1 MNKQQKEFKSFYSI
15 RKSSLGVASVAISTL
30 LLLMSNGEAQAA
42 EETGGT
48 NTEAQPKTEAVASPT
63 TTSEKAPETKPVANA
78 VSVSNKEVEAPT
90 SETKEAKEVKEVKAP
105 KETKPVANAVSV
117 SNKEVEAPTSE
128 TKEAKEVKEVKAP
141 KETKAV
147 KPATKADNNTY
158 PILNQELREAIKNP
172 AIKDKDHSA
181 PNSRPIDFEMKKENG
196 EQQFYHYASSVKP
209 ARVIF
214 TDSKPEIELGLQ
226 SGQFWRKF
234 EVYEGDKK
242 LPIKLVSYDTVKDY
256 AYIRFSVSNGTKAVK
271 IVSSTHFNNKEEKYD
286 YTLMEFAQ
294 PIYNSADKFK
304 TEEDYKAEKL
314 LAPYKKAKT
323 LERQVYELN
332 KIQDKLPEKL
342 KAEYKKKLEDTKKAL
357 DEQVKSA
364 ITEFQNV
371 QPTNEKMTDLQ
382 DTKYVVYES
391 VENNE
396 SMMDTFVKH
405 PIKTGMLNGKKYMVM
420 ETTNDDYW
428 KDFMVEGQ
436 RVRTIS
442 KDAKNNT
449 RTIIFPYVEGKTLY
463 DAIVKVHVKTIDYD
477 GQYHV
482 RIVDK
487 EAFTKA
493 NTDKSNK
500 KEQQDNSAKKE
511 ATPATP
517 SKPTPSPVEK
527 ESQKQDSQK
536 DDNKQLPS
544 VEKEN
549 DASSESGKDKTPA
562 TKPAKGEVESSS
574 TTPTKVVSTTQN
586 VAKPTTA
593 SSKTTKDV
601 VQTSAGSSEAKDSA
615 PLQKANIKNTNDGHT
630 QSQNNKNTQENKAK
644 SLPQTGEESNKDM
657 TLPLMALLALSSIVA
672 FVLPRKR
679 KN

>member
-30 LLLMSNGEAQAA
+30 LLLMSNGEAKAA

-48 NTEAQPKTEAVASPT
+48 ITETQPKTEAVASPT
-63 TTSEKAPETKPVANA
+63 TTTEKAPEAKPVANA
-78 VSVSNKEVEAPT
+78 VSVSNKEVVAPT
-90 SETKEAKEVKEVKAP
+90 TETKEAKEVKEVKAP
-105 KETKPVANAVSV
+105 N
-117 SNKEVEAPTSE
+117 E
-128 TKEAKEVKEVKAP
+128 TKE
-141 KETKAV
+141 V
-147 KPATKADNNTY
+147 KPAAKSDNNTY
-158 PILNQELREAIKNP
+158 PILNEELREAIKNP

-181 PNSRPIDFEMKKENG
+181 PNSRPIDFEMKKKDG
-196 EQQFYHYASSVKP
+196 TQQFYHYASSVKP

-314 LAPYKKAKT
+314 LTPYKKAKT

-342 KAEYKKKLEDTKKAL
+342 KAEYKKKLEETKKAL

-428 KDFMVEGQ
+428 KDFMVEGE

-493 NTDKSNK
+493 NADKSNK

-511 ATPATP
+511 TTPATP
-517 SKPTPSPVEK
+517 SKPTTAPVEK

-536 DDNKQLPS
+536 DDNKQSPS
-544 VEKEN
+544 VEKEI

-574 TTPTKVVSTTQN
+574 TTPTKVVSATQN
-586 VAKPTTA
+586 VAKPTSA
-593 SSKTTKDV
+593 SSETTKGV
-601 VQTSAGSSEAKDSA
+601 VQTSAGSSEAKDNA

-657 TLPLMALLALSSIVA
+657 TLPLMALLALSSIIA

>member
-30 LLLMSNGEAQAA
+30 LLLMSNGEAKAA

-48 NTEAQPKTEAVASPT
+48 ITETQPKTEAVASPT
-63 TTSEKAPETKPVANA
+63 TTNEKAPEAKPVANA
-78 VSVSNKEVEAPT
+78 VSVSNKEVVAPT
-90 SETKEAKEVKEVKAP
+90 TETKEAKEVKEVKAP
-105 KETKPVANAVSV
+105 N
-117 SNKEVEAPTSE
+117 E
-128 TKEAKEVKEVKAP
+128 TKE
-141 KETKAV
+141 V
-147 KPATKADNNTY
+147 KPAAKSDNNTY
-158 PILNQELREAIKNP
+158 PILNEELREAIKNP

-181 PNSRPIDFEMKKENG
+181 PNSRPIDFEMKKKDG
-196 EQQFYHYASSVKP
+196 TQQFYHYASSVKP

-342 KAEYKKKLEDTKKAL
+342 KAEYKKKLEETKKAL

-428 KDFMVEGQ
+428 KDFMVEGE

-493 NTDKSNK
+493 NADKSNK

-511 ATPATP
+511 TTPATP
-517 SKPTPSPVEK
+517 SKPTTAPVEK

-536 DDNKQLPS
+536 DDNKQSPS
-544 VEKEN
+544 VEKEI

-574 TTPTKVVSTTQN
+574 TTPTKVVSATQN
-586 VAKPTTA
+586 VAKPTSA
-593 SSKTTKDV
+593 SSETTKGV
-601 VQTSAGSSEAKDSA
+601 VQTSAGSSEAKDNA

-657 TLPLMALLALSSIVA
+657 TLPLMALLALSSIIA

>member
-30 LLLMSNGEAQAA
+30 LLLMSNGEAKAA

-48 NTEAQPKTEAVASPT
+48 ITETQPKTEAVASPKT
-63 TTSEKAPETKPVANA
+63 TTEKAPEAKPVANA
-78 VSVSNKEVEAPT
+78 VSVSNKEVVAPT
-90 SETKEAKEVKEVKAP
+90 TETKEAKEVKEVKAP
-105 KETKPVANAVSV
+105 N
-117 SNKEVEAPTSE
+117 E
-128 TKEAKEVKEVKAP
+128 TKE
-141 KETKAV
+141 V
-147 KPATKADNNTY
+147 KPAAKSDNNTY
-158 PILNQELREAIKNP
+158 PILNEELREAIKNP

-181 PNSRPIDFEMKKENG
+181 PNSRPIDFEMKKKDG
-196 EQQFYHYASSVKP
+196 TQQFYHYASSVKP

-342 KAEYKKKLEDTKKAL
+342 KAEYKKKLEETKKAL

-428 KDFMVEGQ
+428 KDFMVEGE

-493 NTDKSNK
+493 NADKSNK

-511 ATPATP
+511 TTPATP
-517 SKPTPSPVEK
+517 SKPTTAPVEK

-536 DDNKQLPS
+536 DDNKQSPS
-544 VEKEN
+544 VEKEI

-574 TTPTKVVSTTQN
+574 TTPTKVVSATQN
-586 VAKPTTA
+586 VAKPTSA
-593 SSKTTKDV
+593 SSETTKGV
-601 VQTSAGSSEAKDSA
+601 VQTSAGSSEAKDNA

-657 TLPLMALLALSSIVA
+657 TLPLMALLALSSIIA

>member
-30 LLLMSNGEAQAA
+30 LLLMSNGEAKAA

-48 NTEAQPKTEAVASPT
+48 ITETQPKTEAVASPT
-63 TTSEKAPETKPVANA
+63 TTTEKAPEAKPVANA
-78 VSVSNKEVEAPT
+78 VSVSNKEVVAPT
-90 SETKEAKEVKEVKAP
+90 TETKEAKEVKEVKAP
-105 KETKPVANAVSV
+105 N
-117 SNKEVEAPTSE
+117 E
-128 TKEAKEVKEVKAP
+128 TKE
-141 KETKAV
+141 V
-147 KPATKADNNTY
+147 KPAAKSDNNTY
-158 PILNQELREAIKNP
+158 PILNEELREAIKNP

-181 PNSRPIDFEMKKENG
+181 PNSRPIDFEMKKKDG
-196 EQQFYHYASSVKP
+196 TQQFYHYASSVKP

-342 KAEYKKKLEDTKKAL
+342 KAEYKKKLEETKKAL

-405 PIKTGMLNGKKYMVM
+405 PVKTGMLNGKKYMVM

-428 KDFMVEGQ
+428 KDFMVEGE

-493 NTDKSNK
+493 NADKSNK

-511 ATPATP
+511 TTPATP
-517 SKPTPSPVEK
+517 SKPTTAPVEK

-536 DDNKQLPS
+536 DDNKQSPS
-544 VEKEN
+544 VEKEI

-574 TTPTKVVSTTQN
+574 TTPTKVVSATQN
-586 VAKPTTA
+586 VAKPTSA
-593 SSKTTKDV
+593 SSETTKGV
-601 VQTSAGSSEAKDSA
+601 VQTSAGSSEAKDNA

-657 TLPLMALLALSSIVA
+657 TLPLMALLALSSIIA

>member
-30 LLLMSNGEAQAA
+30 LLLMSNGEAKAA

-48 NTEAQPKTEAVASPT
+48 ITETQPKTEAVASPT
-63 TTSEKAPETKPVANA
+63 TTTEKAPEAKPVANA
-78 VSVSNKEVEAPT
+78 VSVSNKEVVAPT
-90 SETKEAKEVKEVKAP
+90 TETKEAKEVKEVKAP
-105 KETKPVANAVSV
+105 N
-117 SNKEVEAPTSE
+117 E
-128 TKEAKEVKEVKAP
+128 TKE
-141 KETKAV
+141 V
-147 KPATKADNNTY
+147 KPAAKSDNNTY
-158 PILNQELREAIKNP
+158 PILNEELREAIKNP

-181 PNSRPIDFEMKKENG
+181 PNSRPIDFEMKKKDG
-196 EQQFYHYASSVKP
+196 TQQFYHYASSVKP

-271 IVSSTHFNNKEEKYD
+271 IVSTTHFNNKEEKYD

-342 KAEYKKKLEDTKKAL
+342 KAEYKKKLEETKKAL

-428 KDFMVEGQ
+428 KDFMVEGE

-493 NTDKSNK
+493 NADKSNK

-511 ATPATP
+511 TTPATP
-517 SKPTPSPVEK
+517 SKPTTAPVEK

-536 DDNKQLPS
+536 DDNKQSPS
-544 VEKEN
+544 VEKEI

-574 TTPTKVVSTTQN
+574 TTPTKVVSATQN
-586 VAKPTTA
+586 VAKPTSA
-593 SSKTTKDV
+593 SSETTKGV
-601 VQTSAGSSEAKDSA
+601 VQTSAGSSEAKDNA

-657 TLPLMALLALSSIVA
+657 TLPLMALLALSSIIA

>member
-63 TTSEKAPETKPVANA
+63 TTTEKAPEAKPVANA

-90 SETKEAKEVKEVKAP
+90 SETKEAKEVK
-105 KETKPVANAVSV
+105 
-117 SNKEVEAPTSE
+117 
-128 TKEAKEVKEVKAP
+128 AP

-147 KPATKADNNTY
+147 KPAAKADNNNTY

-586 VAKPTTA
+586 VAKKPTTA

-601 VQTSAGSSEAKDSA
+601 VQTSASSSEAKDSA

-644 SLPQTGEESNKDM
+644 SLPQTGEESK
-657 TLPLMALLALSSIVA
+657 
-672 FVLPRKR
+672 
-679 KN
+679 

>member
-63 TTSEKAPETKPVANA
+63 TSEKAPETKPVANA

-105 KETKPVANAVSV
+105 KETK
-117 SNKEVEAPTSE
+117 E
-128 TKEAKEVKEVKAP
+128 
-141 KETKAV
+141 V
-147 KPATKADNNTY
+147 KPAAKATNNTY

-181 PNSRPIDFEMKKENG
+181 PNSRPIDFEMKKKDG
-196 EQQFYHYASSVKP
+196 TQQFYHYASSVKP

-586 VAKPTTA
+586 VVKPTTA

>member
-30 LLLMSNGEAQAA
+30 LLLMSNGEAKAA

-48 NTEAQPKTEAVASPT
+48 ITETQPKTEAVASPT
-63 TTSEKAPETKPVANA
+63 TTTEKAPEAKPVANA
-78 VSVSNKEVEAPT
+78 VSVSNKEVVAPT
-90 SETKEAKEVKEVKAP
+90 TETKEAKEVKEVKAP
-105 KETKPVANAVSV
+105 N
-117 SNKEVEAPTSE
+117 E
-128 TKEAKEVKEVKAP
+128 TKE
-141 KETKAV
+141 V
-147 KPATKADNNTY
+147 KPAAKSDNNTY
-158 PILNQELREAIKNP
+158 PILNEELREAIKNP

-181 PNSRPIDFEMKKENG
+181 PNSRPIDFEMKKKDG
-196 EQQFYHYASSVKP
+196 TQQFYHYASSVKP

-342 KAEYKKKLEDTKKAL
+342 KAEYKKKLEETKKAL

-428 KDFMVEGQ
+428 KDFMVEGE

-482 RIVDK
+482 RIVGK

-493 NTDKSNK
+493 NADKSNK

-511 ATPATP
+511 TTPATP
-517 SKPTPSPVEK
+517 SKPTTAPVEK

-536 DDNKQLPS
+536 DDNKQSPS
-544 VEKEN
+544 VEKEI

-574 TTPTKVVSTTQN
+574 TTPTKVVSATQN
-586 VAKPTTA
+586 VAKPTSA
-593 SSKTTKDV
+593 SSETTKGV
-601 VQTSAGSSEAKDSA
+601 VQTSAGSSEAKDNA

-657 TLPLMALLALSSIVA
+657 TLPLMALLALSSIIA

>member
-30 LLLMSNGEAQAA
+30 LLLMSNGEAKAA

-48 NTEAQPKTEAVASPT
+48 ITETQPKTEAVASPT
-63 TTSEKAPETKPVANA
+63 TTTEKAPEAKPVANA
-78 VSVSNKEVEAPT
+78 VSVSNKEVVAPT
-90 SETKEAKEVKEVKAP
+90 TETKEAKEVKEVKAL
-105 KETKPVANAVSV
+105 N
-117 SNKEVEAPTSE
+117 E
-128 TKEAKEVKEVKAP
+128 TKE
-141 KETKAV
+141 V
-147 KPATKADNNTY
+147 KPAAKSDNNTY
-158 PILNQELREAIKNP
+158 PILNEELREAIKNP

-181 PNSRPIDFEMKKENG
+181 PNSRPIDFEMKKKDG
-196 EQQFYHYASSVKP
+196 TQQFYHYASSVKP

-342 KAEYKKKLEDTKKAL
+342 KAEYKKKLEETKKAL

-428 KDFMVEGQ
+428 KDFMVEGE

-493 NTDKSNK
+493 NADKSNK

-511 ATPATP
+511 TTPATP
-517 SKPTPSPVEK
+517 SKPTTAPVEK

-536 DDNKQLPS
+536 DDNKQSPS
-544 VEKEN
+544 VEKEI

-574 TTPTKVVSTTQN
+574 TTPTKVVSATQN
-586 VAKPTTA
+586 VAKPTSA
-593 SSKTTKDV
+593 SSETTKGV
-601 VQTSAGSSEAKDSA
+601 VQTSAGSSEAKDNA

-657 TLPLMALLALSSIVA
+657 TLPLMALLALSSIIA

>member
-15 RKSSLGVASVAISTL
+15 RKSTLGVASVAVSTL

-42 EETGGT
+42 EETANT
-48 NTEAQPKTEAVASPT
+48 NTQTQPKTETVASPT
-63 TTSEKAPETKPVANA
+63 SSETKKVNGKAPEVKPVANA
-78 VSVSNKEVEAPT
+78 VAVSNKDVVPAVEA
-90 SETKEAKEVKEVKAP
+90 KEVKAP
-105 KETKPVANAVSV
+105 KEEKEEKPVA
-117 SNKEVEAPTSE
+117 
-128 TKEAKEVKEVKAP
+128 
-141 KETKAV
+141 
-147 KPATKADNNTY
+147 KADNKAY

-172 AIKDKDHSA
+172 DIKDKDHSA
-181 PNSRPIDFEMKKENG
+181 PNSRPIDFEMKKKDG
-196 EQQFYHYASSVKP
+196 TQQFYHYASSVKP

-256 AYIRFSVSNGTKAVK
+256 AYVRFPVSNGAKSVR

-294 PIYNSADKFK
+294 TIYNSADKFK

-357 DEQVKSA
+357 DDQVKSA
-364 ITEFQNV
+364 VTEFQNV
-371 QPTNEKMTDLQ
+371 QPTNEKLTDLQ

-449 RTIIFPYVEGKTLY
+449 RTIIFPYVDGKTLY
-463 DAIVKVHVKTIDYD
+463 NAIVKVHVKTIDYD

-493 NTDKSNK
+493 NA
-500 KEQQDNSAKKE
+500 AKKE
-511 ATPATP
+511 TVPATP
-517 SKPTPSPVEK
+517 EKSTPVPAEKEANKQDSKKVEKEKTPTSSVEK
-527 ESQKQDSQK
+527 ESAG
-536 DDNKQLPS
+536 P
-544 VEKEN
+544 KESSKTETP
-549 DASSESGKDKTPA
+549 ASSSDK
-562 TKPAKGEVESSS
+562 AKTIAPSKVS
-574 TTPTKVVSTTQN
+574 TTTQN
-586 VAKPTTA
+586 VAKPTSITSE
-593 SSKTTKDV
+593 SSKNVTQASV
-601 VQTSAGSSEAKDSA
+601 GSSEVKEASQSSA
-615 PLQKANIKNTNDGHT
+615 SLQKASIKGINDSQSSKPNNTATKD
-630 QSQNNKNTQENKAK
+630 SKAQT
-644 SLPQTGEESNKDM
+644 LPNTGEESNKGM
-657 TLPLMALLALSSIVA
+657 TLPLMALFALSSIVA

>member
-30 LLLMSNGEAQAA
+30 LLLMSNGEAKAA

-48 NTEAQPKTEAVASPT
+48 ITETQPKTEAVASPT
-63 TTSEKAPETKPVANA
+63 TTTEKAPEAKPVANA
-78 VSVSNKEVEAPT
+78 VSVSNKEVMAPT
-90 SETKEAKEVKEVKAP
+90 TETKEAKEVKEVKAP
-105 KETKPVANAVSV
+105 N
-117 SNKEVEAPTSE
+117 E
-128 TKEAKEVKEVKAP
+128 TKE
-141 KETKAV
+141 V
-147 KPATKADNNTY
+147 KPAAKSDNNTY
-158 PILNQELREAIKNP
+158 PILNEELREAIKNP

-181 PNSRPIDFEMKKENG
+181 PNSRPIDFEMKKKDG
-196 EQQFYHYASSVKP
+196 TQQFYHYASSVKP

-342 KAEYKKKLEDTKKAL
+342 KAEYKKKLEETKKAL

-428 KDFMVEGQ
+428 KDFMVEGE

-493 NTDKSNK
+493 NADKSNK

-511 ATPATP
+511 TTPATP
-517 SKPTPSPVEK
+517 SKPTTAPVEK

-536 DDNKQLPS
+536 DDNKQSPS
-544 VEKEN
+544 VEKEI

-574 TTPTKVVSTTQN
+574 TTPTKVVSATQN
-586 VAKPTTA
+586 VAKPTSA
-593 SSKTTKDV
+593 SSETTKGV
-601 VQTSAGSSEAKDSA
+601 VQTSAGSSEAKDNA

-657 TLPLMALLALSSIVA
+657 TLPLMALLALSSIIA

>member
-30 LLLMSNGEAQAA
+30 LLLMSNGEAKAA

-48 NTEAQPKTEAVASPT
+48 ITETQPKTEAVASPT
-63 TTSEKAPETKPVANA
+63 TTTEKAPEAKPVANA
-78 VSVSNKEVEAPT
+78 VSVSNKEVVAPT
-90 SETKEAKEVKEVKAP
+90 TETKEAKEVKEVKAP
-105 KETKPVANAVSV
+105 N
-117 SNKEVEAPTSE
+117 E
-128 TKEAKEVKEVKAP
+128 TKE
-141 KETKAV
+141 V
-147 KPATKADNNTY
+147 KPAAKSDNNTY
-158 PILNQELREAIKNP
+158 PILNEELREAIKNP

-181 PNSRPIDFEMKKENG
+181 PNSRPIDFEMKKKDG
-196 EQQFYHYASSVKP
+196 TQQFYHYASSVKP

-342 KAEYKKKLEDTKKAL
+342 KAEYKKKLEETKKAL

-428 KDFMVEGQ
+428 KDFMVEGE

-493 NTDKSNK
+493 NADKSNK

-511 ATPATP
+511 TTPATP
-517 SKPTPSPVEK
+517 SKPTTAPVEK

-536 DDNKQLPS
+536 DDNKQSPS
-544 VEKEN
+544 VEKEI

-574 TTPTKVVSTTQN
+574 TTPTKVVSATQN
-586 VAKPTTA
+586 VAKPTSA
-593 SSKTTKDV
+593 SSETTKGV
-601 VQTSAGSSEAKDSA
+601 VQTSAGSSEAKDNA
-615 PLQKANIKNTNDGHT
+615 PLQKTNIKNTNDGHT

-657 TLPLMALLALSSIVA
+657 TLPLMALLALSSIIA

>member
-30 LLLMSNGEAQAA
+30 LLLMSNGEAKAA

-48 NTEAQPKTEAVASPT
+48 ITETQPKTEAVASPT
-63 TTSEKAPETKPVANA
+63 TTTEKAPEAKPVANA
-78 VSVSNKEVEAPT
+78 VSVSNKEVVAPT
-90 SETKEAKEVKEVKAP
+90 TETKEAKEVKEVKAP
-105 KETKPVANAVSV
+105 N
-117 SNKEVEAPTSE
+117 E
-128 TKEAKEVKEVKAP
+128 TKE
-141 KETKAV
+141 V
-147 KPATKADNNTY
+147 KPAAKSDNNTY
-158 PILNQELREAIKNP
+158 PILNEELREAIKNP

-181 PNSRPIDFEMKKENG
+181 ANSRPIDFEMKKKDG
-196 EQQFYHYASSVKP
+196 TQQFYHYASSVKP

-342 KAEYKKKLEDTKKAL
+342 KAEYKKKLEETKKAL

-428 KDFMVEGQ
+428 KDFMVEGE

-493 NTDKSNK
+493 NADKSNK

-511 ATPATP
+511 TTPATP
-517 SKPTPSPVEK
+517 SKPTTAPVEK

-536 DDNKQLPS
+536 DDNKQSPS
-544 VEKEN
+544 VEKEI

-574 TTPTKVVSTTQN
+574 TTPTKVVSATQN
-586 VAKPTTA
+586 VAKPTSA
-593 SSKTTKDV
+593 SSETTKGV
-601 VQTSAGSSEAKDSA
+601 VQTSAGSSEAKDNA

-657 TLPLMALLALSSIVA
+657 TLPLMALLALSSIIA

>member
-30 LLLMSNGEAQAA
+30 LLLMSNGEAKAA

-48 NTEAQPKTEAVASPT
+48 ITETQPKTEAVASPT
-63 TTSEKAPETKPVANA
+63 TTTEKAPEAKPVANA
-78 VSVSNKEVEAPT
+78 VSVSNKEVVAPT
-90 SETKEAKEVKEVKAP
+90 TETKEAKEVKEVKAP
-105 KETKPVANAVSV
+105 N
-117 SNKEVEAPTSE
+117 E
-128 TKEAKEVKEVKAP
+128 TKE
-141 KETKAV
+141 V
-147 KPATKADNNTY
+147 KPAAKSDNNTY
-158 PILNQELREAIKNP
+158 PILNEELREAIKNP

-181 PNSRPIDFEMKKENG
+181 PNSRPIDFEMKKKDG
-196 EQQFYHYASSVKP
+196 TQQFYHYASSVKP

-342 KAEYKKKLEDTKKAL
+342 KAEYKKKLEETKKAL
-357 DEQVKSA
+357 NEQVKSA

-428 KDFMVEGQ
+428 KDFMVEGE

-493 NTDKSNK
+493 NADKSNK

-511 ATPATP
+511 TTPATP
-517 SKPTPSPVEK
+517 SKPTTAPVEK

-536 DDNKQLPS
+536 DDNKQSPS
-544 VEKEN
+544 VEKEI

-574 TTPTKVVSTTQN
+574 TTPTKVVSATQN
-586 VAKPTTA
+586 VAKPTSA
-593 SSKTTKDV
+593 SSETTKGV
-601 VQTSAGSSEAKDSA
+601 VQTSAGSSEAKDNA

-657 TLPLMALLALSSIVA
+657 TLPLMALLALSSIIA

>member
-48 NTEAQPKTEAVASPT
+48 NTEAQPKTEAVASPST
-63 TTSEKAPETKPVANA
+63 TTEKAPEAKPVANA

-90 SETKEAKEVKEVKAP
+90 SETKEAKEVKDP
-105 KETKPVANAVSV
+105 KETK
-117 SNKEVEAPTSE
+117 E
-128 TKEAKEVKEVKAP
+128 
-141 KETKAV
+141 V

-181 PNSRPIDFEMKKENG
+181 PNSRPIDFEMKKKDG
-196 EQQFYHYASSVKP
+196 TQQFYHYASSVKP

-234 EVYEGDKK
+234 EVYEGNKK

-342 KAEYKKKLEDTKKAL
+342 KAEYKKKLEETKKAL

-493 NTDKSNK
+493 NADKSNK

-511 ATPATP
+511 TTPATP
-517 SKPTPSPVEK
+517 SKPTTPPVEK

-536 DDNKQLPS
+536 DDNKQSPS

-549 DASSESGKDKTPA
+549 DASSESGKDKTSA
-562 TKPAKGEVESSS
+562 TKPAKAEVESSS

-586 VAKPTTA
+586 VTKPTTA
-593 SSKTTKDV
+593 SSETTKDV

-630 QSQNNKNTQENKAK
+630 QSENNKNIQENKAK

-657 TLPLMALLALSSIVA
+657 TLPLMALLALNSIVA

>member
-30 LLLMSNGEAQAA
+30 LLLMSNGEAKAA

-48 NTEAQPKTEAVASPT
+48 ITETQPKTEAVASPT
-63 TTSEKAPETKPVANA
+63 TTTEKAPEAKPVANA
-78 VSVSNKEVEAPT
+78 VSVSNKEVVAPT
-90 SETKEAKEVKEVKAP
+90 TETKEAKEVKEVKAP
-105 KETKPVANAVSV
+105 N
-117 SNKEVEAPTSE
+117 E
-128 TKEAKEVKEVKAP
+128 TKE
-141 KETKAV
+141 V
-147 KPATKADNNTY
+147 KPAAKSDNNTY
-158 PILNQELREAIKNP
+158 PILNEELREAIKNP

-181 PNSRPIDFEMKKENG
+181 PNSRPIDFEMKKKDG
-196 EQQFYHYASSVKP
+196 TQQFYHYASSVKP

-342 KAEYKKKLEDTKKAL
+342 KAEYKKKLEETKKAL

-428 KDFMVEGQ
+428 KDFMVEGE

-493 NTDKSNK
+493 NADKSNK

-511 ATPATP
+511 TTPATP
-517 SKPTPSPVEK
+517 SKPTTAPVEK

-536 DDNKQLPS
+536 DDNKQSPS
-544 VEKEN
+544 VEKEI

-574 TTPTKVVSTTQN
+574 TTPTKVVSATQN
-586 VAKPTTA
+586 VAKPTSA
-593 SSKTTKDV
+593 SSETTKGV
-601 VQTSAGSSEAKDSA
+601 VQTSAGSSEAKDNA

-657 TLPLMALLALSSIVA
+657 TLPLIALLALSSIIA

>member
-30 LLLMSNGEAQAA
+30 LLLMSNGEAKAA

-48 NTEAQPKTEAVASPT
+48 ITETQPKTEAVASPT
-63 TTSEKAPETKPVANA
+63 TTTEKAPEAKPVANA
-78 VSVSNKEVEAPT
+78 VSVSNKEVVAPT
-90 SETKEAKEVKEVKAP
+90 TETKEAKEVKEVKAP
-105 KETKPVANAVSV
+105 N
-117 SNKEVEAPTSE
+117 E
-128 TKEAKEVKEVKAP
+128 TKE
-141 KETKAV
+141 V
-147 KPATKADNNTY
+147 KPAAKSDNNTY
-158 PILNQELREAIKNP
+158 PILNEELREAIKNP

-181 PNSRPIDFEMKKENG
+181 PNSRPIDFEMKKKDG
-196 EQQFYHYASSVKP
+196 TQQFYHYASSVKP

-342 KAEYKKKLEDTKKAL
+342 KAEYKKKLEETKKAL

-428 KDFMVEGQ
+428 KDFMVEGE

-487 EAFTKA
+487 EAFTIA
-493 NTDKSNK
+493 NADKSNK

-511 ATPATP
+511 TTPATP
-517 SKPTPSPVEK
+517 SKPTTAPVEK

-536 DDNKQLPS
+536 DDNKQSPS
-544 VEKEN
+544 VEKEI

-574 TTPTKVVSTTQN
+574 TTPTKVVSATQN
-586 VAKPTTA
+586 VAKPTSA
-593 SSKTTKDV
+593 SSETTKGV
-601 VQTSAGSSEAKDSA
+601 VQTSAGSSEAKDNA

-657 TLPLMALLALSSIVA
+657 TLPLMALLALSSIIA

>member
-30 LLLMSNGEAQAA
+30 LLLMSNGEAKAA

-48 NTEAQPKTEAVASPT
+48 ITETQPKTEAVASPT
-63 TTSEKAPETKPVANA
+63 TTTTEKAPEAKPVANA
-78 VSVSNKEVEAPT
+78 VSVSNKEVVAPT
-90 SETKEAKEVKEVKAP
+90 TETKEAKEVKEVKAP
-105 KETKPVANAVSV
+105 N
-117 SNKEVEAPTSE
+117 E
-128 TKEAKEVKEVKAP
+128 TKE
-141 KETKAV
+141 V
-147 KPATKADNNTY
+147 KPAAKSDNNTY
-158 PILNQELREAIKNP
+158 PILNEELREAIKNP

-181 PNSRPIDFEMKKENG
+181 PNSRPIDFEMKKKDG
-196 EQQFYHYASSVKP
+196 TQQFYHYASSVKP

-342 KAEYKKKLEDTKKAL
+342 KAEYKKKLEETKKAL

-428 KDFMVEGQ
+428 KDFMVEGE

-493 NTDKSNK
+493 NADKSNK

-511 ATPATP
+511 TTPATP
-517 SKPTPSPVEK
+517 SKPTTAPVEK

-536 DDNKQLPS
+536 DDNKQSPS
-544 VEKEN
+544 VEKEI

-574 TTPTKVVSTTQN
+574 TTPTKVVSATQN
-586 VAKPTTA
+586 VAKPTSA
-593 SSKTTKDV
+593 SSETTKGV
-601 VQTSAGSSEAKDSA
+601 VQTSEGSSEAKDNA

-657 TLPLMALLALSSIVA
+657 TLPLMALLALSSIIA

>member
-48 NTEAQPKTEAVASPT
+48 NTEAQPKTEAVASPST
-63 TTSEKAPETKPVANA
+63 TTEKAPEAKPVANA

-90 SETKEAKEVKEVKAP
+90 SETKEAKEA
-105 KETKPVANAVSV
+105 A
-117 SNKEVEAPTSE
+117 
-128 TKEAKEVKEVKAP
+128 
-141 KETKAV
+141 
-147 KPATKADNNTY
+147 KADNNTY

-181 PNSRPIDFEMKKENG
+181 PNSRPIDFELKKKDG
-196 EQQFYHYASSVKP
+196 TQQFYHYASSVKP

-342 KAEYKKKLEDTKKAL
+342 KAEYKKKLEETKKVL

-364 ITEFQNV
+364 ITEFQN
-371 QPTNEKMTDLQ
+371 
-382 DTKYVVYES
+382 
-391 VENNE
+391 
-396 SMMDTFVKH
+396 
-405 PIKTGMLNGKKYMVM
+405 
-420 ETTNDDYW
+420 
-428 KDFMVEGQ
+428 
-436 RVRTIS
+436 
-442 KDAKNNT
+442 
-449 RTIIFPYVEGKTLY
+449 
-463 DAIVKVHVKTIDYD
+463 
-477 GQYHV
+477 
-482 RIVDK
+482 
-487 EAFTKA
+487 
-493 NTDKSNK
+493 
-500 KEQQDNSAKKE
+500 
-511 ATPATP
+511 
-517 SKPTPSPVEK
+517 
-527 ESQKQDSQK
+527 
-536 DDNKQLPS
+536 
-544 VEKEN
+544 
-549 DASSESGKDKTPA
+549 
-562 TKPAKGEVESSS
+562 
-574 TTPTKVVSTTQN
+574 
-586 VAKPTTA
+586 
-593 SSKTTKDV
+593 
-601 VQTSAGSSEAKDSA
+601 
-615 PLQKANIKNTNDGHT
+615 
-630 QSQNNKNTQENKAK
+630 
-644 SLPQTGEESNKDM
+644 
-657 TLPLMALLALSSIVA
+657 
-672 FVLPRKR
+672 
-679 KN
+679 

>member
-30 LLLMSNGEAQAA
+30 LLLMSNGEAKAA

-48 NTEAQPKTEAVASPT
+48 ITETQPKTEAVASPT
-63 TTSEKAPETKPVANA
+63 TTTEKSPEAKPVANA
-78 VSVSNKEVEAPT
+78 VSVSNKEVVAPT
-90 SETKEAKEVKEVKAP
+90 TETKEAKEVKEVKAP
-105 KETKPVANAVSV
+105 N
-117 SNKEVEAPTSE
+117 E
-128 TKEAKEVKEVKAP
+128 TKE
-141 KETKAV
+141 V
-147 KPATKADNNTY
+147 KPAAKSDNNTY
-158 PILNQELREAIKNP
+158 PILNEELREAIKNP

-181 PNSRPIDFEMKKENG
+181 PNSRPIDFEMKKKDG
-196 EQQFYHYASSVKP
+196 TQQFYHYASSVKP

-342 KAEYKKKLEDTKKAL
+342 KAEYKKKLEETKKAL

-428 KDFMVEGQ
+428 KDFMVEGE

-493 NTDKSNK
+493 NADKSNK

-511 ATPATP
+511 TTPATP
-517 SKPTPSPVEK
+517 SKPTTAPVEK

-536 DDNKQLPS
+536 DDNKQSPS
-544 VEKEN
+544 VEKEI

-574 TTPTKVVSTTQN
+574 TTPTKVVSATQN
-586 VAKPTTA
+586 VAKPTSA
-593 SSKTTKDV
+593 SSETTKGV
-601 VQTSAGSSEAKDSA
+601 VQTSAGSSEAKDNA

-657 TLPLMALLALSSIVA
+657 TLPLMALLALSSIIA

>member
-15 RKSSLGVASVAISTL
+15 RKSTLGVASVAVSTL

-42 EETGGT
+42 EESANT
-48 NTEAQPKTEAVASPT
+48 NTQTQPKTETVASPT
-63 TTSEKAPETKPVANA
+63 SSETEKVNEKEPEVKPVANA
-78 VSVSNKEVEAPT
+78 VEVSNKDVVPAVEA
-90 SETKEAKEVKEVKAP
+90 KEVKAP
-105 KETKPVANAVSV
+105 KEEKEEKPVA
-117 SNKEVEAPTSE
+117 
-128 TKEAKEVKEVKAP
+128 
-141 KETKAV
+141 
-147 KPATKADNNTY
+147 KADNKAY

-172 AIKDKDHSA
+172 DIKDKDHSA
-181 PNSRPIDFEMKKENG
+181 PNSRPIDFEMKKKDG
-196 EQQFYHYASSVKP
+196 TQQFYHYASSVKP

-256 AYIRFSVSNGTKAVK
+256 AYVRFPVSNGAKSVR

-364 ITEFQNV
+364 VTEFQNV
-371 QPTNEKMTDLQ
+371 QPTNEKLTDLQ

-449 RTIIFPYVEGKTLY
+449 RTIIFPYVDGKTLY
-463 DAIVKVHVKTIDYD
+463 NAIVKVHVKTIDYD

-493 NTDKSNK
+493 NA
-500 KEQQDNSAKKE
+500 AKKE
-511 ATPATP
+511 TVPATP
-517 SKPTPSPVEK
+517 EKSTPVPAEKEANKQDSKKVEK
-527 ESQKQDSQK
+527 EKTPT
-536 DDNKQLPS
+536 PS
-544 VEKEN
+544 VEKESAGSKESSKTETP
-549 DASSESGKDKTPA
+549 ASSSDE
-562 TKPAKGEVESSS
+562 AKSIAPSKVS
-574 TTPTKVVSTTQN
+574 TTTQN
-586 VAKPTTA
+586 VAKPTSITSE
-593 SSKTTKDV
+593 SSKNATQASV
-601 VQTSAGSSEAKDSA
+601 GSSEVKEASQSSA
-615 PLQKANIKNTNDGHT
+615 SLQKASIKGINDS
-630 QSQNNKNTQENKAK
+630 QSSKQNNTATKDSKAQT
-644 SLPQTGEESNKDM
+644 LPNTGEESNKGM
-657 TLPLMALLALSSIVA
+657 TLPLMALFALSSIVA

>member
-30 LLLMSNGEAQAA
+30 LLLMSNGEAQAAA

-90 SETKEAKEVKEVKAP
+90 SETKEAKEVKEVKA
-105 KETKPVANAVSV
+105 T
-117 SNKEVEAPTSE
+117 
-128 TKEAKEVKEVKAP
+128 

-147 KPATKADNNTY
+147 KPAAKATNNTY

-562 TKPAKGEVESSS
+562 TKPTKGEVESSS

>member
-30 LLLMSNGEAQAA
+30 LLLMSNGEAQAAA

-105 KETKPVANAVSV
+105 KETK
-117 SNKEVEAPTSE
+117 
-128 TKEAKEVKEVKAP
+128 
-141 KETKAV
+141 AV
-147 KPATKADNNTY
+147 KPAAKATNNTY

-562 TKPAKGEVESSS
+562 TKPTKGEVESSS

-615 PLQKANIKNTNDGHT
+615 PLQKANIKRFFIFYGG
-630 QSQNNKNTQENKAK
+630 KVKLPAFFNTQKA
-644 SLPQTGEESNKDM
+644 Q
-657 TLPLMALLALSSIVA
+657 LPL
-672 FVLPRKR
+672 
-679 KN
+679 

>member
-48 NTEAQPKTEAVASPT
+48 NTEAQPKTEAVASPST
-63 TTSEKAPETKPVANA
+63 TTEKAPEAKSVANA

-90 SETKEAKEVKEVKAP
+90 SETKEAKEVKAH
-105 KETKPVANAVSV
+105 KETK
-117 SNKEVEAPTSE
+117 
-128 TKEAKEVKEVKAP
+128 EVKPGA
-141 KETKAV
+141 
-147 KPATKADNNTY
+147 KADNNTY

-294 PIYNSADKFK
+294 PIYNSAEKFK

-342 KAEYKKKLEDTKKAL
+342 KAEYKKKLEETKKAL

-405 PIKTGMLNGKKYMVM
+405 PIKTGMLNGKKYMIM

-493 NTDKSNK
+493 NADKTNK

-511 ATPATP
+511 NTPVKP
-517 SKPTPSPVEK
+517 SKPTTPPVEK
-527 ESQKQDSQK
+527 ESPKQDNQK
-536 DDNKQLPS
+536 DNNKQLPS

-562 TKPAKGEVESSS
+562 TKPAKAEVESSS

-593 SSKTTKDV
+593 SSETTKDV

-615 PLQKANIKNTNDGHT
+615 PLQKANIKNTNDGHS
-630 QSQNNKNTQENKAK
+630 QIQNNKNTQENKAK

>member
-30 LLLMSNGEAQAA
+30 LLLMSNGEAKAA

-48 NTEAQPKTEAVASPT
+48 ITETQPKTEAVASPT
-63 TTSEKAPETKPVANA
+63 TTTEKAPEAKPVANA
-78 VSVSNKEVEAPT
+78 VSVSNKEVVAPT
-90 SETKEAKEVKEVKAP
+90 TETKEAKEVKEVKAP
-105 KETKPVANAVSV
+105 N
-117 SNKEVEAPTSE
+117 E
-128 TKEAKEVKEVKAP
+128 TKE
-141 KETKAV
+141 V
-147 KPATKADNNTY
+147 KPAAKSDNNTY
-158 PILNQELREAIKNP
+158 PILNEELREAIKNP

-181 PNSRPIDFEMKKENG
+181 PNSRPIDFEMKKKDG
-196 EQQFYHYASSVKP
+196 TQQFYHYASSVKP

-214 TDSKPEIELGLQ
+214 IDSKPEIELGLQ

-342 KAEYKKKLEDTKKAL
+342 KAEYKKKLEETKKAL

-428 KDFMVEGQ
+428 KDFMVEGE

-493 NTDKSNK
+493 NADKSNK

-511 ATPATP
+511 TTPATP
-517 SKPTPSPVEK
+517 SKPTTAPVEK

-536 DDNKQLPS
+536 DDNKQSPS
-544 VEKEN
+544 VEKEI

-574 TTPTKVVSTTQN
+574 TTPTKVVSATQN
-586 VAKPTTA
+586 VAKPTSA
-593 SSKTTKDV
+593 SSETTKGV
-601 VQTSAGSSEAKDSA
+601 VQTSAGSSEAKDNA

-657 TLPLMALLALSSIVA
+657 TLPLMALLALSSIIA

>member
-30 LLLMSNGEAQAA
+30 LLLMSNGEAKAA

-48 NTEAQPKTEAVASPT
+48 ITETQPKTEAVASPT
-63 TTSEKAPETKPVANA
+63 TTTEKAPEAKPVANA
-78 VSVSNKEVEAPT
+78 ISVSNKEVVAPT
-90 SETKEAKEVKEVKAP
+90 TETKEAKEVKEVKAP
-105 KETKPVANAVSV
+105 N
-117 SNKEVEAPTSE
+117 E
-128 TKEAKEVKEVKAP
+128 TKE
-141 KETKAV
+141 V
-147 KPATKADNNTY
+147 KPAAKSDNNTY
-158 PILNQELREAIKNP
+158 PILNEELREAIKNP

-181 PNSRPIDFEMKKENG
+181 PNSRPIDFEMKKKDG
-196 EQQFYHYASSVKP
+196 TQQFYHYASSVKP

-342 KAEYKKKLEDTKKAL
+342 KAEYKKKLEETKKAL

-428 KDFMVEGQ
+428 KDFMVEGE

-493 NTDKSNK
+493 NADKSNK

-511 ATPATP
+511 TTPATP
-517 SKPTPSPVEK
+517 SKPTTAPVEK

-536 DDNKQLPS
+536 DDNKQSPS
-544 VEKEN
+544 VEKEI

-574 TTPTKVVSTTQN
+574 TTPTKVVSATQN
-586 VAKPTTA
+586 VAKPTSA
-593 SSKTTKDV
+593 SSETTKGV
-601 VQTSAGSSEAKDSA
+601 VQTSAGSSEAKDNA

-657 TLPLMALLALSSIVA
+657 TLPLMALLALSSIIA

>member
-30 LLLMSNGEAQAA
+30 LLLMSNGEAKAA

-48 NTEAQPKTEAVASPT
+48 ITETQPKTEAVASPT
-63 TTSEKAPETKPVANA
+63 TTTEKAPEAKPVANA
-78 VSVSNKEVEAPT
+78 VSVSNKEVVAPT
-90 SETKEAKEVKEVKAP
+90 TETKEAKEVKEVKAP
-105 KETKPVANAVSV
+105 N
-117 SNKEVEAPTSE
+117 E
-128 TKEAKEVKEVKAP
+128 TKE
-141 KETKAV
+141 V
-147 KPATKADNNTY
+147 KPAAKSDNNTY
-158 PILNQELREAIKNP
+158 PILNEELREAIKNP

-181 PNSRPIDFEMKKENG
+181 PNSRPIDFEMKKKDG
-196 EQQFYHYASSVKP
+196 TQQFYHYASSVKP

-342 KAEYKKKLEDTKKAL
+342 KAEYKKKLEETKKAL

-428 KDFMVEGQ
+428 KDFMVEGE

-493 NTDKSNK
+493 NADKSNK

-511 ATPATP
+511 TTPATP
-517 SKPTPSPVEK
+517 SKPTTAPVEK

-536 DDNKQLPS
+536 DDNKQSPS
-544 VEKEN
+544 VEKEI

-574 TTPTKVVSTTQN
+574 TTPTKVVSATQN
-586 VAKPTTA
+586 VAKPTSA
-593 SSKTTKDV
+593 SSETTKGV
-601 VQTSAGSSEAKDSA
+601 VQTSAGSSEAKDNA

-657 TLPLMALLALSSIVA
+657 TLSLMALLALSSIIA

>member
-30 LLLMSNGEAQAA
+30 LLLMSNGEAKAA
-42 EETGGT
+42 EETGVT

-63 TTSEKAPETKPVANA
+63 TTTTEKAPEAKPVAKPVANA
-78 VSVSNKEVEAPT
+78 VSVSNKEVVAPT
-90 SETKEAKEVKEVKAP
+90 TETKEAKEVKA
-105 KETKPVANAVSV
+105 
-117 SNKEVEAPTSE
+117 
-128 TKEAKEVKEVKAP
+128 VKEVKAP
-141 KETKAV
+141 KEAKEE
-147 KPATKADNNTY
+147 KPAAKADNNTY

-181 PNSRPIDFEMKKENG
+181 PNSRPIDFEMKKKDG
-196 EQQFYHYASSVKP
+196 TQQFYHYASSVKP

-342 KAEYKKKLEDTKKAL
+342 KAEYKKKLEETKKAL

-463 DAIVKVHVKTIDYD
+463 DATVKVHVKTIDYD

-493 NTDKSNK
+493 NADKTNK

-511 ATPATP
+511 TTPAMP
-517 SKPTPSPVEK
+517 SKPTTPPVEK

-536 DDNKQLPS
+536 DDNKQSPS

-549 DASSESGKDKTPA
+549 DASSESGKDKMPV
-562 TKPAKGEVESSS
+562 TKPAKAEVESSS

-593 SSKTTKDV
+593 SSETTKDV

-657 TLPLMALLALSSIVA
+657 TLPLMALIALSSIVA

>member
-30 LLLMSNGEAQAA
+30 LLLMSNGEAKAA

-48 NTEAQPKTEAVASPT
+48 ITETQPKTEAVASPT
-63 TTSEKAPETKPVANA
+63 TTTEKAPEAKPVANA
-78 VSVSNKEVEAPT
+78 VSVSNKEVVAPT
-90 SETKEAKEVKEVKAP
+90 TETKEAKEVKEVKAP
-105 KETKPVANAVSV
+105 N
-117 SNKEVEAPTSE
+117 E
-128 TKEAKEVKEVKAP
+128 TKE
-141 KETKAV
+141 V
-147 KPATKADNNTY
+147 KPAAKSDNNTY
-158 PILNQELREAIKNP
+158 PILNEELREAIKNP

-181 PNSRPIDFEMKKENG
+181 PNSRPIDFEMKKKDG
-196 EQQFYHYASSVKP
+196 TQQFYHYASSVKP

-342 KAEYKKKLEDTKKAL
+342 KAEYKKKLEETKKAL

-428 KDFMVEGQ
+428 KDFMVEGE

-493 NTDKSNK
+493 NADKSNK

-511 ATPATP
+511 TTPATP
-517 SKPTPSPVEK
+517 SKPTTAPVEK

-536 DDNKQLPS
+536 DDNKQSPS
-544 VEKEN
+544 VEKEI

-574 TTPTKVVSTTQN
+574 TTPTKVVSATQN
-586 VAKPTTA
+586 VAKPTSA
-593 SSKTTKDV
+593 SSETTKGV
-601 VQTSAGSSEAKDSA
+601 VQTSAGSSEAKDNA

-657 TLPLMALLALSSIVA
+657 TLPLMALLALSSIIA

-679 KN
+679 KNN

>member
-30 LLLMSNGEAQAA
+30 LLLMSNGEAKAA

-48 NTEAQPKTEAVASPT
+48 ITETQPKTEAVASPT
-63 TTSEKAPETKPVANA
+63 TTTTEKAPEAKPVANA
-78 VSVSNKEVEAPT
+78 VSVSNKEVVAPT
-90 SETKEAKEVKEVKAP
+90 TETKEAKEVKEVKAP
-105 KETKPVANAVSV
+105 N
-117 SNKEVEAPTSE
+117 E
-128 TKEAKEVKEVKAP
+128 TKE
-141 KETKAV
+141 V
-147 KPATKADNNTY
+147 KPAAKSDNNTY
-158 PILNQELREAIKNP
+158 PILNEELREAIKNP

-181 PNSRPIDFEMKKENG
+181 PNSRPIDFEMKKKDG
-196 EQQFYHYASSVKP
+196 TQQFYHYASSVKP

-314 LAPYKKAKT
+314 LTPYKKAKT

-342 KAEYKKKLEDTKKAL
+342 KAEYKKKLEETKKAL

-428 KDFMVEGQ
+428 KDFMVEGE

-493 NTDKSNK
+493 NADKSNK

-511 ATPATP
+511 TTPATP
-517 SKPTPSPVEK
+517 SKPTTAPVEK

-536 DDNKQLPS
+536 DDNKQSPS
-544 VEKEN
+544 VEKEI

-574 TTPTKVVSTTQN
+574 TTPTKVVSATQN
-586 VAKPTTA
+586 VAKPTSA
-593 SSKTTKDV
+593 SSETTKGV
-601 VQTSAGSSEAKDSA
+601 VQTSAGSSEAKDNA

-657 TLPLMALLALSSIVA
+657 TLPLMALLALSSIIA

>member
-30 LLLMSNGEAQAA
+30 LLLMSNGEAKAA

-48 NTEAQPKTEAVASPT
+48 ITETQPKTEAVASPT
-63 TTSEKAPETKPVANA
+63 TTTTEKAPEAKPVANA
-78 VSVSNKEVEAPT
+78 VSVSNKEVVAPT
-90 SETKEAKEVKEVKAP
+90 TETKEVKEVKAP
-105 KETKPVANAVSV
+105 N
-117 SNKEVEAPTSE
+117 E
-128 TKEAKEVKEVKAP
+128 TKE
-141 KETKAV
+141 V
-147 KPATKADNNTY
+147 KPAAKSDNNTY
-158 PILNQELREAIKNP
+158 PILNEELREAIKNP

-181 PNSRPIDFEMKKENG
+181 PNSRPIDFEMKKKDG
-196 EQQFYHYASSVKP
+196 TQQFYHYASSVKP

-342 KAEYKKKLEDTKKAL
+342 KAEYKKKLEETKKAL

-428 KDFMVEGQ
+428 KDFMVEGE

-493 NTDKSNK
+493 NADKSNK

-511 ATPATP
+511 TTPATP
-517 SKPTPSPVEK
+517 SKPTTAPVEK

-536 DDNKQLPS
+536 DDNKQSPS
-544 VEKEN
+544 VEKEI

-574 TTPTKVVSTTQN
+574 TTPTKVVSATQN
-586 VAKPTTA
+586 VAKPTSA
-593 SSKTTKDV
+593 SSETTKGV
-601 VQTSAGSSEAKDSA
+601 VQTSAGSSEAKDNA

-657 TLPLMALLALSSIVA
+657 TLPLMALLALSSIIA

>member
-30 LLLMSNGEAQAA
+30 LLLMSNGEAKAA

-63 TTSEKAPETKPVANA
+63 TTTTEKAPEAKPVANA
-78 VSVSNKEVEAPT
+78 VSVANKEVVAPT
-90 SETKEAKEVKEVKAP
+90 TETKEVKEVKAP
-105 KETKPVANAVSV
+105 KE
-117 SNKEVEAPTSE
+117 
-128 TKEAKEVKEVKAP
+128 AKEE
-141 KETKAV
+141 
-147 KPATKADNNTY
+147 KPAAKADNNTY

-181 PNSRPIDFEMKKENG
+181 PNSRPIDFEMKKKDG
-196 EQQFYHYASSVKP
+196 TQQFYHYASSVKP

-342 KAEYKKKLEDTKKAL
+342 KAEYKKKLEETKKAL

-493 NTDKSNK
+493 NADKSNK

-511 ATPATP
+511 TTPATP
-517 SKPTPSPVEK
+517 SKPTTPP
-527 ESQKQDSQK
+527 
-536 DDNKQLPS
+536 

-549 DASSESGKDKTPA
+549 DASSESAKDKTPA
-562 TKPAKGEVESSS
+562 TKPAKAEVESSS

-593 SSKTTKDV
+593 SSETTKDV

-615 PLQKANIKNTNDGHT
+615 PLQKANIKNTNDGDT

>member
-30 LLLMSNGEAQAA
+30 LLLMSNGEAKAA

-48 NTEAQPKTEAVASPT
+48 ITETQPKTEAVASPT
-63 TTSEKAPETKPVANA
+63 TTTEKAPEAKPVANA
-78 VSVSNKEVEAPT
+78 VSVSNKEVVAPT
-90 SETKEAKEVKEVKAP
+90 TETKEAKEVKEVKAP
-105 KETKPVANAVSV
+105 N
-117 SNKEVEAPTSE
+117 E
-128 TKEAKEVKEVKAP
+128 TKE
-141 KETKAV
+141 V
-147 KPATKADNNTY
+147 KPAAKSDNNTY
-158 PILNQELREAIKNP
+158 PILNEELREAIKNP

-181 PNSRPIDFEMKKENG
+181 PNSRPIDFEMKKKDG
-196 EQQFYHYASSVKP
+196 TQQFYHYASSVKP

-342 KAEYKKKLEDTKKAL
+342 KAEYKKKLEETKKAL

-428 KDFMVEGQ
+428 KDFMVEGE

-493 NTDKSNK
+493 NADKSNK

-511 ATPATP
+511 TTPATP
-517 SKPTPSPVEK
+517 SKPTTAPVEK

-536 DDNKQLPS
+536 DDNKQSPS
-544 VEKEN
+544 VEKEI

-574 TTPTKVVSTTQN
+574 TTPTKVVSATQN
-586 VAKPTTA
+586 VAKPTSA
-593 SSKTTKDV
+593 SSETTKGV
-601 VQTSAGSSEAKDSA
+601 VQTSAGSSEAKDNA

-630 QSQNNKNTQENKAK
+630 QSQNKKNTQENKAK

-657 TLPLMALLALSSIVA
+657 TLPLMALLALSSIIA

>member
-30 LLLMSNGEAQAA
+30 LLLMSNGEAKAA

-48 NTEAQPKTEAVASPT
+48 ITETQPKTEAVASPT
-63 TTSEKAPETKPVANA
+63 TTTEKAPEAKPVANA
-78 VSVSNKEVEAPT
+78 VSVSNKEVVAPT
-90 SETKEAKEVKEVKAP
+90 TETKEAKEVKEVKAP
-105 KETKPVANAVSV
+105 N
-117 SNKEVEAPTSE
+117 E
-128 TKEAKEVKEVKAP
+128 TKE
-141 KETKAV
+141 V
-147 KPATKADNNTY
+147 KPAAKSDNNTY
-158 PILNQELREAIKNP
+158 PILNEELREAIKNP

-181 PNSRPIDFEMKKENG
+181 PNSRPIDFEMKKKDG
-196 EQQFYHYASSVKP
+196 TQQFYHYASSVKP

-304 TEEDYKAEKL
+304 IEEDYKAEKL

-342 KAEYKKKLEDTKKAL
+342 KAEYKKKLEETKKAL

-428 KDFMVEGQ
+428 KDFMVEGE

-493 NTDKSNK
+493 NADKSNK

-511 ATPATP
+511 TTPATP
-517 SKPTPSPVEK
+517 SKPTTAPVEK

-536 DDNKQLPS
+536 DDNKQSPS
-544 VEKEN
+544 VEKEI

-574 TTPTKVVSTTQN
+574 TTPTKVVSATQN
-586 VAKPTTA
+586 VAKPTSA
-593 SSKTTKDV
+593 SSETTKGV
-601 VQTSAGSSEAKDSA
+601 VQTSAGSSEAKDNA

-657 TLPLMALLALSSIVA
+657 TLPLMALLALSSIIA

>member
-30 LLLMSNGEAQAA
+30 LLLMSNGEAKAA

-48 NTEAQPKTEAVASPT
+48 ITETQPKTEAVASPT
-63 TTSEKAPETKPVANA
+63 TTTEKAPEAKPVANA
-78 VSVSNKEVEAPT
+78 VSVSNKEVVAPT
-90 SETKEAKEVKEVKAP
+90 TETKEAKEVKEVKAP
-105 KETKPVANAVSV
+105 N
-117 SNKEVEAPTSE
+117 E
-128 TKEAKEVKEVKAP
+128 TKE
-141 KETKAV
+141 V
-147 KPATKADNNTY
+147 KPAAKSDNNTY
-158 PILNQELREAIKNP
+158 PILNEELREAIKTP

-181 PNSRPIDFEMKKENG
+181 PNSRPIDFEMKKKDG
-196 EQQFYHYASSVKP
+196 TQQFYHYASSVKP

-342 KAEYKKKLEDTKKAL
+342 KAEYKKKLEETKKAL

-428 KDFMVEGQ
+428 KDFMVEGE

-493 NTDKSNK
+493 NADKSNK

-511 ATPATP
+511 TTPATP
-517 SKPTPSPVEK
+517 SKPTTAPVEK

-536 DDNKQLPS
+536 DDNKQSPS
-544 VEKEN
+544 VEKEI

-574 TTPTKVVSTTQN
+574 TTPTKVVSATQN
-586 VAKPTTA
+586 VAKPTSA
-593 SSKTTKDV
+593 SSETTKGV
-601 VQTSAGSSEAKDSA
+601 VQTSAGSSEAKDNA

-657 TLPLMALLALSSIVA
+657 TLPLMALLALSSIIA

>member
-30 LLLMSNGEAQAA
+30 LLLMSNGEAKAA

-48 NTEAQPKTEAVASPT
+48 ITETQPKTEAVASPT
-63 TTSEKAPETKPVANA
+63 TTTEKAPEAKPVANA
-78 VSVSNKEVEAPT
+78 VSVSNKEVVAPT
-90 SETKEAKEVKEVKAP
+90 TETKEVKEVKAP
-105 KETKPVANAVSV
+105 N
-117 SNKEVEAPTSE
+117 E
-128 TKEAKEVKEVKAP
+128 TKE
-141 KETKAV
+141 V
-147 KPATKADNNTY
+147 KPAAKSDNNTY
-158 PILNQELREAIKNP
+158 PILNEELREAIKNP

-181 PNSRPIDFEMKKENG
+181 PNSRPIDFEMKKKDG
-196 EQQFYHYASSVKP
+196 TQQFYHYASSVKP

-342 KAEYKKKLEDTKKAL
+342 KAEYKKKLEETKKAL

-428 KDFMVEGQ
+428 KDFMVEGE

-493 NTDKSNK
+493 NADKSNK

-511 ATPATP
+511 TTPATP
-517 SKPTPSPVEK
+517 SKPTTAPVEK

-536 DDNKQLPS
+536 DDNKQSPS
-544 VEKEN
+544 VEKEI

-574 TTPTKVVSTTQN
+574 TTPTKVVSATQN
-586 VAKPTTA
+586 VAKPTSA
-593 SSKTTKDV
+593 SSETTKGV
-601 VQTSAGSSEAKDSA
+601 VQTSAGSSEAKDNA

-657 TLPLMALLALSSIVA
+657 TLPLMALLALSSIIA

>member
-30 LLLMSNGEAQAA
+30 LLLMSNGEAKAA

-48 NTEAQPKTEAVASPT
+48 ITETQPKTEAVASPT
-63 TTSEKAPETKPVANA
+63 TTTEKAPEAKPVANA
-78 VSVSNKEVEAPT
+78 VSVSNKEVVAPT
-90 SETKEAKEVKEVKAP
+90 TETKEAKEVKEVKAP
-105 KETKPVANAVSV
+105 N
-117 SNKEVEAPTSE
+117 E
-128 TKEAKEVKEVKAP
+128 TKE
-141 KETKAV
+141 V
-147 KPATKADNNTY
+147 KPAAKSDNNTY
-158 PILNQELREAIKNP
+158 PILNEELREAIKNP

-181 PNSRPIDFEMKKENG
+181 PNSRPIDFEMKKKDG
-196 EQQFYHYASSVKP
+196 TQQFYHYASSVKP

-242 LPIKLVSYDTVKDY
+242 LPIKLVSYDTVKNY

-342 KAEYKKKLEDTKKAL
+342 KAEYKKKLEETKKAL

-428 KDFMVEGQ
+428 KDFMVEGE

-493 NTDKSNK
+493 NADKSNK

-511 ATPATP
+511 TTPATP
-517 SKPTPSPVEK
+517 SKPTTAPVEK

-536 DDNKQLPS
+536 DDNKQSPS
-544 VEKEN
+544 VEKEI

-574 TTPTKVVSTTQN
+574 TTPTKVVSATQN
-586 VAKPTTA
+586 VAKPTSA
-593 SSKTTKDV
+593 SSETTKGV
-601 VQTSAGSSEAKDSA
+601 VQTSAGSSEAKDNA

-657 TLPLMALLALSSIVA
+657 TLPLMALLALSSIIA

>member
-30 LLLMSNGEAQAA
+30 LLLMSNGEAKAA
-42 EETGGT
+42 EETDGT
-48 NTEAQPKTEAVASPT
+48 ITETQPKTEAVASPT
-63 TTSEKAPETKPVANA
+63 TTTEKAPEAKPVANA
-78 VSVSNKEVEAPT
+78 VSVSNKEVVAPT
-90 SETKEAKEVKEVKAP
+90 TETKEAKEVKEVKAP
-105 KETKPVANAVSV
+105 N
-117 SNKEVEAPTSE
+117 E
-128 TKEAKEVKEVKAP
+128 TKE
-141 KETKAV
+141 V
-147 KPATKADNNTY
+147 KPAAKSDNNTY
-158 PILNQELREAIKNP
+158 PILNEELREAIKNP

-181 PNSRPIDFEMKKENG
+181 PNSRPIDFEMKKKDG
-196 EQQFYHYASSVKP
+196 TQQFYHYASSVKP

-342 KAEYKKKLEDTKKAL
+342 KAEYKKKLEETKKAL

-428 KDFMVEGQ
+428 KDFMVEGE

-493 NTDKSNK
+493 NADKSNK

-511 ATPATP
+511 TTPATP
-517 SKPTPSPVEK
+517 SKPTTAPVEK

-536 DDNKQLPS
+536 DDNKQSPS
-544 VEKEN
+544 VEKEI

-574 TTPTKVVSTTQN
+574 TTPTKVVSATQN
-586 VAKPTTA
+586 VAKPTSA
-593 SSKTTKDV
+593 SSETTKGV
-601 VQTSAGSSEAKDSA
+601 VQTSAGSSEAKDNA

-657 TLPLMALLALSSIVA
+657 TLPLMALLALSSIIA